1 MVRAAGLTLA
11 LALFSACAERPHN
24 VENSAQVVDIP
35 AAPPSAVSAGFAM
48 QQQRAPQITARLL
61 RVRPVG
67 EPLPMRRM
75 IARSAQVRVVVAD
88 PAGVANTL
96 GNQVEAA
103 GGYVSDSKQWRSG
116 GQMLASLTLRVPVE
130 KLEPTLDVIRHAA
143 IRVESENLSGEDVT
157 EEYTDLG
164 AQLTNLRV
172 TETELRALLATVRER
187 THKAAD
193 IMEVFNQ
200 LTEVRGQIDQVQARI
215 TTLDKLA
222 ELATINL
229 DLVPDA
235 IAQPL
240 TTAGWQPTAALRSAF
255 RKLLSTLKALF
266 DGTMWVLVYI
276 LPIVLVFAVPV
287 FGIWKV
293 VRTVRKRGIAGD
305 GAIGSAA

>member
-1 MVRAAGLTLA
+1 MVRAIGLTLA
-11 LALFSACAERPHN
+11 LALVAACTQRAHN
-24 VENSAQVVDIP
+24 VENSAQVADIP
-35 AAPPSAVSAGFAM
+35 AALPSVAPAGFAM
-48 QQQRAPQITARLL
+48 QQQRAPQVTTGLL
-61 RVRPVG
+61 RVRRGG

-75 IARSAQVRVVVAD
+75 ITRSAQVRVVVAD
-88 PAGVANTL
+88 PAGEARTL

-240 TTAGWQPTAALRSAF
+240 TTAGWQPTAAVRSAF
-255 RKLLSTLKALF
+255 RTLLGTLKALF
-266 DGTMWVLVYI
+266 DGTMWFLVYI
-276 LPIVLVFAVPV
+276 LPIVLVFAVPA
-287 FGIWKV
+287 FGIWRV
-293 VRTVRKRGIAGD
+293 VRTIRKRAIAGD
-305 GAIGSAA
+305 GAVGSAA

>member
-11 LALFSACAERPHN
+11 LALLSACTERTHS
-24 VENSAQVVDIP
+24 VENSAQVADIP

-48 QQQRAPQITARLL
+48 QQQRALQIPARLF
-61 RVRPVG
+61 RVRPG
-67 EPLPMRRM
+67 SQPLPMRRM
-75 IARSAQVRVVVAD
+75 IARSAQVRVVVGD
-88 PAGVANTL
+88 PAGMARTL
-96 GNQVEAA
+96 GSQVEAA

-116 GQMLASLTLRVPVE
+116 GQMLASLTLRVPVD
-130 KLEPTLDVIRHAA
+130 KLEPTLDAIRHAA

-172 TETELRALLATVRER
+172 TETELRALLGTVRER

-240 TTAGWQPTAALRSAF
+240 TTAGWQPTAAVRSAF
-255 RKLLSTLKALF
+255 RTLLSTLKALF

-276 LPIVLVFAVPV
+276 LPIVLVFAVPA

-293 VRTVRKRGIAGD
+293 MRTIRRRAIAGG